1 MSRKKKRK
9 VNKNSQVLIIIG
21 LALLVGAVFLIKT
34 TLAAETQEG
43 TNAADPSASST
54 LPEALFD
61 QALENGQPVL
71 AFFHSLNCIPCMQ
84 MMEIVADVYPEFENE
99 VVLVDVDV
107 YDRQNQSL
115 LRRASI
121 RTIPTVIFIDRSGE
135 GEIYIGVMEADQLQT
150 TLSGLAGR

>member
-1 MSRKKKRK
+1 MSKKKNRKKKP
-9 VNKNSQVLIIIG
+9 NSQVLILIG
-21 LALLVGAVFLIKT
+21 LALLVGAVFLIKN
-34 TLAAETQEG
+34 TLAAETQEAINV
-43 TNAADPSASST
+43 TAPTASTT
-54 LPEALFD
+54 LPEELFD
-61 QALENGQPVL
+61 RAIEKGQPVL

-84 MMEIVADVYPEFENE
+84 MMDIVADVYPEFENE

-107 YDRQNQSL
+107 YDRQNQAL

-135 GEIYIGVMEADQLQT
+135 GEIYIGVMEAEQMQT